1 MDLRNCDAQRI
12 YVPMQ
17 NVADIF
23 AAWPSDAEFG
33 RDIGVPYPTV
43 SAWKQRESI
52 PAAYW
57 WHIIGA
63 AAQRGHPEITADLL
77 ARLHARKA
85 SNGLLPPGFAEQEEH
100 STIAGPQ
107 ATSRIGDEENGTTGA
122 GHFSRWKHLRRG
134 HFASAGEIAAH
145 INALRDE
152 WDRR

>member
-1 MDLRNCDAQRI
+1 MR
-12 YVPMQ
+12 

-43 SAWKQRESI
+43 SAWKQRASI

-57 WHIIGA
+57 WHIVRA

-77 ARLHARKA
+77 ARLHARNA
-85 SNGLLPPGFAEQEEH
+85 SNGRPSGFADQEEH
-100 STIAGPQ
+100 QTTFEAPETVSPQ
-107 ATSRIGDEENGTTGA
+107 GGSNGSA
-122 GHFSRWKHLRRG
+122 AADGHFSRWQHLRRAN
-134 HFASAGEIAAH
+134 FASPREIAAH
-145 INALRDE
+145 INALREE

>member
-1 MDLRNCDAQRI
+1 
-12 YVPMQ
+12 MQ

-23 AAWPSDAEFG
+23 AVWPSDAEFG

-43 SAWKQRESI
+43 SAWKQRGSI

-57 WHIIGA
+57 WHIIRA

-85 SNGLLPPGFAEQEEH
+85 SDNRLSGFAEERHPTMLEGLE
-100 STIAGPQ
+100 IKPEDGP
-107 ATSRIGDEENGTTGA
+107 NGTA
-122 GHFSRWKHLRRG
+122 GHFSRWKHLRRAS
-134 HFASAGEIAAH
+134 FASPAEITAH
-145 INALRDE
+145 INALREE

>member
-1 MDLRNCDAQRI
+1 MI
-12 YVPMQ
+12 FMQ

-33 RDIGVPYPTV
+33 RDVGVPYPTV

-57 WHIIGA
+57 WHIIRA

-85 SNGLLPPGFAEQEEH
+85 SNGRPSGFSEEEQPTIPEAPETLKPEDGPNG
-100 STIAGPQ
+100 STA
-107 ATSRIGDEENGTTGA
+107 A
-122 GHFSRWKHLRRG
+122 GHFSRWKHLRRAN
-134 HFASAGEIAAH
+134 FASPAEITAH
-145 INALRDE
+145 ISALREE